1 MKIFILILT
10 ILITSNVVHAQIE
23 RLNEYDIESEKIRVD
38 NLGYLYTAKGTLLS
52 KFDKDINKISQYDL
66 KSNGEITDLDASN
79 PFRLLVF
86 YKDFNRIIF
95 LDNYLAELR
104 DPILLDD
111 LFIYSTNAVCSS
123 TQGSFRVFDNQNS
136 SVNSYDKD
144 LNLIQTGTNMFSLS
158 ENHSVIKIKES
169 NNSVYVLFNSGEIVI
184 LDKFANFV
192 NKPNWQDIKT
202 FDCIDDKLYLLI
214 NSEIYLADENYEL
227 TKISNFKIDNI
238 IDFAI
243 TVNRLFILTEK
254 SLITFK
260 IL

>member
-1 MKIFILILT
+1 MKIFNLILAIVFICN
-10 ILITSNVVHAQIE
+10 ILHAQTE
-23 RLNEYDIESEKIRVD
+23 RLNEYDIEAEKIRVD
-38 NLGYLYTAKGTLLS
+38 NLGYLYTTKGTLLS
-52 KFDKDINKISQYDL
+52 KYDQNLNKISQYDF
-66 KSNGEITDLDASN
+66 KANGEITDIDASD

-86 YKDFNRIIF
+86 YKNFNRIVF

-111 LFIYSTNAVCSS
+111 LFIYSTNAVCTS
-123 TQGSFRVFDNQNS
+123 TQGSFRVYDNQNS
-136 SVNSYDKD
+136 SVNSYNKD
-144 LNLIQTGTNMFSLS
+144 LNVIQTGTNLYSLS
-158 ENHSVIKIKES
+158 GNQTAIKIKES
-169 NNSVYVLFNSGEIVI
+169 NNFVYVLFNSGEIVI

-192 NKPNWQDIKT
+192 KKTDWQDIKT

-214 NSEIYLADENYEL
+214 NSEIYLAHENYEL
-227 TKISNFKIDNI
+227 INISDFEIDNI

-243 TVNRLFILTEK
+243 TVNRFYILTEK